1 MAPPTRRAFL
11 RTTGVVLG
19 ASVASSVC
27 STRLFAQP
35 RKEPPGKMK
44 LGIVTYN
51 IAHDWDLPTI
61 IDKCRSIGIEGV
73 ELRTTHAHGVEPSL
87 PSAKRQEVRQ
97 RFADSGITLWGLGS
111 TCEFHA
117 IDPAEVDRQ
126 IGICRDFVLLAADVG
141 AVGVK
146 VRPNGLN
153 EDKGI
158 PVEKTLAQIG
168 RSLGTC
174 GEFAAD
180 HGIEIWLEVHGAGT
194 SHPPHIRTILDHCSN
209 PQVGA
214 CWNSNLSDLK
224 DGSVKPYFDLL
235 RKDIKSCHI
244 TELANDAYPWRELFT
259 LLQASGYD
267 RFTLAE
273 IAESADPDRLLK
285 YYRSLWRELAR

>member
-1 MAPPTRRAFL
+1 
-11 RTTGVVLG
+11 
-19 ASVASSVC
+19 
-27 STRLFAQP
+27 
-35 RKEPPGKMK
+35 MK

-51 IAHDWDLPTI
+51 IAHDWDLPAI
-61 IDKCRSIGIEGV
+61 IDKCRAIGIEGV

-87 PSAKRQEVRQ
+87 PPEKRQEVRR

-117 IDPAEVDRQ
+117 VDPAEVEKQ
-126 IGICRDFVLLAADVG
+126 IAICRDFVLLAADVG

-153 EDKGI
+153 EGKGV
-158 PVEKTLAQIG
+158 PVEKTLEQIG
-168 RSLGTC
+168 RSLRTC
-174 GEFAAD
+174 GELAAD

-194 SHPPHIRTILDHCSN
+194 SHPPHIRTILDHCN
-209 PQVGA
+209 HPQVGA
-214 CWNSNLSDLK
+214 CWNSNLTDLK

-235 RKDIKSCHI
+235 KRDIKSCHI

-259 LLQASGYD
+259 LLKESGYD

-273 IAESADPDRLLK
+273 IAESSDPDRLLR
-285 YYRSLWRELAR
+285 YYRALWRELAG